1 MVFKY
6 CCYAVVGWV
15 CPFTTLTKSCTLDP
29 YTDYL
34 LNSTSPTTATGLLRL
49 LDGALS
55 HDHITRWLSRMPC
68 GPAQV
73 WRQAKPLIRQAEAQR
88 GAEDFAGL
96 IVDDSVG
103 KGIRRCQ

>member
-1 MVFKY
+1 MKSR
-6 CCYAVVGWV
+6 
-15 CPFTTLTKSCTLDP
+15 TLGP

-34 LNSTSPTTATGLLRL
+34 LSSTSPTMATGSSRL

-55 HDHITRWLSRMPC
+55 HDHITRWLSRTPC

-73 WRQAKPLIRQAEAQR
+73 WRQVKPLIRQAEARR

-96 IVDDSVG
+96 TVDALVLKKYTSMPTS
-103 KGIRRCQ
+103 